1 MSDFNIFEALENKKS
16 QEKNENDEISKNDFK
31 IKLISIYDLES
42 SRYNFYPVKD
52 KKTQELKNSVEMFG
66 IKQNLVVKKDK
77 DNKYEV
83 LAGHRRLL
91 VSHLLVDE
99 GKKEFEL
106 VPCIV
111 EKEKSEITKVDRLL
125 DRLLLITT
133 NSTIRGYSE
142 YAKMKELEDTK
153 EVLEGLREE
162 GYGKTGRTRDL
173 IADMIKISSSKVARL
188 ESISKNLTPEFKEEF
203 KGNEINISTAYE
215 LSRLEEAE
223 QQSLFEE
230 YKDKGS
236 LSIKDVTEKN
246 KDEKSEIN
254 ESTIYEIEEDENEV
268 EENEETENV
277 ISFPNVI
284 IEDKKE
290 EGKVFKT
297 IFEILKDMKIRKFAE
312 FICSQCNVT
321 GTFCDFAM
329 ECNDKNGKGCVDIC
343 IKWLKMEAQ
352 EMEK

>member
-1 MSDFNIFEALENKKS
+1 MSGFNIFEALENKKG
-16 QEKNENDEISKNDFK
+16 QEKDGNDEISKSDFK

-42 SRYNFYPVKD
+42 SKYNFYPVKD

-66 IKQNLVVKKDK
+66 IKQNLVVKKDEN
-77 DNKYEV
+77 NKYEV

-106 VPCIV
+106 VPCVI
-111 EKEKSEITKVDRLL
+111 EKEKSEITKIDRLL

-153 EVLEGLREE
+153 EILEELREE

-173 IADMIKISSSKVARL
+173 IANMIKISSSKVARL

-203 KGNEINISTAYE
+203 KENEINISTAYE

-230 YKDKGS
+230 YQEKGS

-254 ESTIYEIEEDENEV
+254 ESTTYKNEEDENEV
-268 EENEETENV
+268 EETEEIENV
-277 ISFPNVI
+277 IDFPCTTI
-284 IEDKKE
+284 KDEIEE
-290 EGKVFKT
+290 RKVFKT

-312 FICSQCNVT
+312 FICSQCDIS
-321 GTFCDFAM
+321 GTFCDYAM

-343 IKWLKMEAQ
+343 IKWLKMETQ
-352 EMEK
+352 EME

>member
-1 MSDFNIFEALENKKS
+1 MSGFNIFEALENKKG
-16 QEKNENDEISKNDFK
+16 QGKDGNDEISKNDFK

-42 SRYNFYPVKD
+42 SKYNFYPVKD

-66 IKQNLVVKKDK
+66 IKQNLVVKKDEN
-77 DNKYEV
+77 NKYEV

-106 VPCIV
+106 VPCVI
-111 EKEKSEITKVDRLL
+111 EKEKSEITKIDRLL

-153 EVLEGLREE
+153 EILEELREE

-173 IADMIKISSSKVARL
+173 IANMIKISSSKVARL

-203 KGNEINISTAYE
+203 KENEINISTAYE

-230 YKDKGS
+230 YQDKGS
-236 LSIKDVTEKN
+236 LSIKDVTEKSEE
-246 KDEKSEIN
+246 KKSEIN
-254 ESTIYEIEEDENEV
+254 ELETYEIEEDENEV
-268 EENEETENV
+268 EETEKI
-277 ISFPNVI
+277 ISFPTAT

-297 IFEILKDMKIRKFAE
+297 IFEMLKDMKIRKFAE

-352 EMEK
+352 EMQK

>member
-1 MSDFNIFEALENKKS
+1 MSGFNIFEALENKKG
-16 QEKNENDEISKNDFK
+16 QEKDSDDEISKNDFK

-42 SRYNFYPVKD
+42 SKYNFYPVKD

-66 IKQNLVVKKDK
+66 IKQNLVVKKDEN
-77 DNKYEV
+77 NKYEV

-99 GKKEFEL
+99 GKKEFVL
-106 VPCIV
+106 VPCTI
-111 EKEKSEITKVDRLL
+111 EKEKSEITKIDRLL

-133 NSTIRGYSE
+133 NSTTREYSE

-153 EVLEGLREE
+153 EVLEALRAE
-162 GYGKTGRTRDL
+162 GYGKTGRIRDL
-173 IADMIKISSSKVARL
+173 IANMIKISSSKVARL

-203 KGNEINISTAYE
+203 KENEINISTAYE

-230 YKDKGS
+230 YQDKGS
-236 LSIKDVTEKN
+236 LSIKDVTEKSEE
-246 KDEKSEIN
+246 KKSEIN
-254 ESTIYEIEEDENEV
+254 ELETYEIEEDENEV
-268 EENEETENV
+268 EEIENI
-277 ISFPNVI
+277 ISFPTAT
-284 IEDKKE
+284 IEDEKE

-321 GTFCDFAM
+321 GTFCDYAM

-352 EMEK
+352 EME